1 MRYKSIQERAR
12 AEDAQR
18 ERHNQRKAEA
28 RKQAIAAGHKPIKKR
43 GGWTLTY
50 DRGRFF
56 FKKMEPKH
64 EQ

>member
-18 ERHNQRKAEA
+18 EKHNQRKAEA
-28 RKQAIAAGHKPIKKR
+28 RAKAIAAGHKPTKKR

-50 DRGRFF
+50 AKGRYF
-56 FKKMEPKH
+56 FKKMEAKN